1 MEKNMPEELDQR
13 IRHMLHDVDAAATPH
28 ELPAPPQMWSQLQF
42 RLRYRPRKQAD
53 TFHGSV
59 IFVAIYLLALLMW
72 NTQFAWLNLSL
83 TIVLA
88 FAAVVGASFCLLVSR
103 SFRS

>member
-1 MEKNMPEELDQR
+1 MPEELDQR

-42 RLRYRPRKQAD
+42 RLRYRPQAD

-59 IFVAIYLLALLMW
+59 IFVAIYLLVLLMW

-88 FAAVVGASFCLLVSR
+88 FAAIAAASLLLVSR

>member
-1 MEKNMPEELDQR
+1 MEKSMPEELDQR
-13 IRHMLHDVDAAATPH
+13 IRHMLHDVDAAAMPH

-59 IFVAIYLLALLMW
+59 IFVAIYVVAMLMW

-88 FAAVVGASFCLLVSR
+88 FAAVAGASFCLLVSR

>member
-1 MEKNMPEELDQR
+1 MPEELDQR
-13 IRHMLHDVDAAATPH
+13 IRLMLHDVDAAATPH
-28 ELPAPPQMWSQLQF
+28 ELPAPLKMWSQLQF
-42 RLRYRPRKQAD
+42 RLRYRPRMHAD
-53 TFHGSV
+53 TFHGSA
-59 IFVAIYLLALLMW
+59 IFIAIYVLALLMW

-88 FAAVVGASFCLLVSR
+88 FAAVAGASLCLLVSR

>member
-1 MEKNMPEELDQR
+1 MPEELDQR
-13 IRHMLHDVDAAATPH
+13 IRHMLQNLDAAAAPR
-28 ELPAPPQMWSQLQF
+28 ELPGAPQVWSQLQF
-42 RLRYRPRKQAD
+42 RLRYRPRTKTDA
-53 TFHGSV
+53 FHGSFT
-59 IFVAIYLLALLMW
+59 FVAIYLLALLMW

-88 FAAVVGASFCLLVSR
+88 FAAVAGASLCLLVSR